1 MQLIFT
7 IHNIEFHTH
16 REITRVYNNSQKSHS
31 PVNRP
36 VDQKQIT
43 TEIIYTPA
51 FSL

>member
-1 MQLIFT
+1 MVVGQNKILLSLRTTDKF
-7 IHNIEFHTH
+7 F
-16 REITRVYNNSQKSHS
+16 S

-36 VDQKQIT
+36 VDQKQIA